1 MTKLMIPVA
10 ASLLLSVAPAWAD
23 LDTETRVEERVEEK
37 SNGLA
42 SQRTRTVETETEKET
57 DDDESTT
64 VRRKETIEA
73 DGDTVERTVE
83 QKTEHSDDD

>member
-1 MTKLMIPVA
+1 MTKLVIPVA

-23 LDTETRVEERVEEK
+23 LDSETRVEER
-37 SNGLA
+37 SNGIA

-57 DDDESTT
+57 DDEESTT
-64 VRRKETIEA
+64 VSRKETVEA

-83 QKTEHSDDD
+83 QKTEHTDD